1 MKITSEGVV
10 TLVTNLVGIATM
22 VFGMSR
28 DTADVIT
35 KAAPTIVGGIM
46 SAATVV
52 TYLINKRKER
62 TAVFAAVVSAKKEDG
77 PVQAAGLED
86 EIVQTAKR
94 IGMI

>member
-62 TAVFAAVVSAKKEDG
+62 TAVFNAVVSAKADG
-77 PVQAAGLED
+77 LVQAAGLED
-86 EIVQTAKR
+86 SIVATAKR